1 MRKVWVYRIYIDLP
15 NGRTIIRTVRIAAK
29 DEAQRDKLFEMWYSI
44 ADRKE
49 LIEVIEP
56 PKKQASNFAK

>member
-15 NGRTIIRTVRIAAK
+15 NGRTFIRTVRIAAK
-29 DEAQRDKLFEMWYSI
+29 DEFQRDKLFDLWYSV

-49 LIEVIEP
+49 LIEVIAP
-56 PKKQASNFAK
+56 PEK